1 MDRKTAEKMFR
12 DGCKYAVSSDEVRE
26 LTTKLK
32 ERKLSAEEVEE
43 RLRQAERAIARQ
55 SAEN

>member
-1 MDRKTAEKMFR
+1 MDSQTAEKTLR

-32 ERKLSAEEVEE
+32 QRKLSAEEVEE
-43 RLRQAERAIARQ
+43 RLKQAERAIARQ